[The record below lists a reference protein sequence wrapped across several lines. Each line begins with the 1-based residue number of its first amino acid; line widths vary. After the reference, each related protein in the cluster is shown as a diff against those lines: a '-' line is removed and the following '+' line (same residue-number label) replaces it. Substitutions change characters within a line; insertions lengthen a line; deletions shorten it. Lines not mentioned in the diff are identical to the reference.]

1 MMMAMMSVTMAK
13 TMVRLIMT
21 LQWRQLRDCN
31 NSLVGSFSARF
42 YHNDGQNDDLDKCGE
57 EDHDHDHDDHC
68 ITMVSTGDLSDSL
81 PESSRILEIQG

>member
-1 MMMAMMSVTMAK
+1 MAMMSVTMAK

-81 PESSRILEIQG
+81 PESSRIF

>member
-1 MMMAMMSVTMAK
+1 MP
-13 TMVRLIMT
+13 
-21 LQWRQLRDCN
+21 
-31 NSLVGSFSARF
+31 SLGAFQPVF

-81 PESSRILEIQG
+81 PESSRILEFQGGQELKNSSLLRSSSVSRVFHILSDSGPLVS